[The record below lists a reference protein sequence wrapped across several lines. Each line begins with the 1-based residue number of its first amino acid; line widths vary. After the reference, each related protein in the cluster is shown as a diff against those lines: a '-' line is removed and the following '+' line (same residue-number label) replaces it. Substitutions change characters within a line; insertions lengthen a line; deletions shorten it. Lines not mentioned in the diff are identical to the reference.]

1 MQLINETYSTQLV
14 HLCEQET
21 QRRWSRTELG
31 TTEYQVL
38 DTLCNYLEDL
48 PKDKRDLVI
57 ATFGASI
64 PETYA
69 KEMVGHIIDWG
80 EPKYMDMSDDEWLGE
95 LMSELRIG
103 QMHESF
109 EDVFY
114 DLFQVDEVCCHNE
127 ACQGCW
133 NG

>member
-21 QRRWSRTELG
+21 QRRWRRDELV

-38 DTLCNYLEDL
+38 DTLLEWMASL
-48 PKDKRDLVI
+48 PADKLTLLTATYGI
-57 ATFGASI
+57 ALPEEFAS
-64 PETYA
+64 EL
-69 KEMVGHIIDWG
+69 VGHIIDWG
-80 EPKYMDMSDDEWLGE
+80 EPKFTDMSDYEWLGQ
-95 LMSELRIG
+95 LQSEETVG
-103 QMHESF
+103 FMHEDF
-109 EDVFY
+109 DDVFY
-114 DLFQVDEVCCHNE
+114 YFWDEVCCHNE